1 MTWEQAVA
9 QFKRHNP
16 SHPPGMPAS
25 KPSEEAQAYL
35 GMILERSK
43 HLIEDHPTDGGKVER
58 AEQ

>member
-16 SHPPGMPAS
+16 AHPPEMPNS
-25 KPSEEAQAYL
+25 KPSEKAQAYL
-35 GMILERSK
+35 GMILEHSK
-43 HLIEDHPTDGGKVER
+43 HLIEDRLTDGGKVES